1 MVHKVGVSAS
11 TGILLAMQILRPLAR
26 LAEPETL
33 EVEPSDLGLNKASSW
48 FCGNMFLRSTD
59 EN

>member
-1 MVHKVGVSAS
+1 MVHIVGVSAS

-33 EVEPSDLGLNKASSW
+33 EVEPSHLGLNKASSW
-48 FCGNMFLRSTD
+48 FCVTCF
-59 EN
+59 